1 MTADLSLLRT
11 LGATLRAAEWAVTA
25 LVELDTWQQPQ
36 GPARLLDLWPG
47 TPPARLCGAAIDI
60 GTTSNVV
67 YLVDLA
73 DGKVVA
79 APWTTT
85 GRSPGAKM

>member
-1 MTADLSLLRT
+1 MQRC
-11 LGATLRAAEWAVTA
+11 AAEWAVTA

-73 DGKVVA
+73 DGKIRGS
-79 APWTTT
+79 PWTTT
-85 GRSPGAKM
+85 ARSPGAKM